1 MSSDPAVVA
10 DEVRAQVTEVA
21 LICNRILATTGPFAH
36 PHAIRNDLMSAII
49 ALELA
54 DLQCCFREFDGQP
67 SRARAAVS
75 SPPVAYGAVAAV
87 SRADRQRAALSRTRR
102 GQAAARKLD
111 PVQGVSR
118 LDRPAIERLNEL
130 RVIPEAPVTRR

>member
-21 LICNRILATTGPFAH
+21 LICNRILAATGPFAH

-54 DLQCCFREFDGQP
+54 ELQ
-67 SRARAAVS
+67 
-75 SPPVAYGAVAAV
+75 
-87 SRADRQRAALSRTRR
+87 LSRM
-102 GQAAARKLD
+102 LF
-111 PVQGVSR
+111 P
-118 LDRPAIERLNEL
+118 
-130 RVIPEAPVTRR
+130 